1 MAEDTPAKTGP
12 VAGLLLFG
20 RVKARHEYQAVAA
33 KGVRIHKPGFTLQYW
48 PRPAEASARI
58 GFTVTKKEG
67 GAVERNRIRRRL
79 KEAVRTGGVAPPE
92 PADMVLI
99 GRSAAAAAPFQS
111 LVADLKEALVEAAKR
126 AARRTA
132 KTAARTPEPPSVEA

>member
-1 MAEDTPAKTGP
+1 MADEIRSKTGLG
-12 VAGLLLFG
+12 AGLLLLG
-20 RVKARHEYQAVAA
+20 RLLKRPEYQAVAA
-33 KGVRIHKPGFTLQYW
+33 RGVRIHKPSFTLQYW
-48 PRPAEASARI
+48 PRPEEAHARI

-79 KEAVRTGGVAPPE
+79 KEAVRTCGLKSPVS
-92 PADMVLI
+92 ADMVLI

-126 AARRTA
+126 AARRA
-132 KTAARTPEPPSVEA
+132 ANPAARTPEPPAD